1 MEKTSVEMSSKNR
14 TGIGMSPVDSQ
25 RMIDAAQAA
34 PPSSSGDESALAKL
48 DSVYIREAEPVGS
61 VPPPGTLK
69 GMAQATLQ
77 KLTGKHPEVLVD
89 KLGERLAFER
99 TGTRLYDY
107 LINKC
112 ETASEAGSPIS
123 VDTLKRFR
131 REEAQHFKL
140 VAKALESLGAD
151 PTTQTPGADVS
162 AVASS
167 GVLQIMSD
175 PRTSID
181 QSLEAILT
189 AELVDH
195 AGWEL
200 LIRLTSEMGLDD
212 MANDFRTALTEEDD
226 HLMQVRQWHEQ
237 STLSHAGVSAI

>member
-1 MEKTSVEMSSKNR
+1 MEKSVEMSTKNR
-14 TGIGMSPVDSQ
+14 TGIGMSPADSQ
-25 RMIDAAQAA
+25 RMIDAAQAV
-34 PPSSSGDESALAKL
+34 PPSSSGDESALAAL
-48 DSVYIREAEPVGS
+48 DSAYIRESEPIGS
-61 VPPPGTLK
+61 VPAPGTLK
-69 GMAQATLQ
+69 GMAQTTLQ
-77 KLTGKHPEVLVD
+77 KLTGKHPEVLID

-112 ETASEAGSPIS
+112 ETAAESGAQVS

-131 REEAQHFKL
+131 REEAEHFKL

-162 AVASS
+162 AVVSS
-167 GVLQIMSD
+167 GVLQILSD
-175 PRTSID
+175 PRTSVD

-195 AGWEL
+195 AGWEM
-200 LIRLTSEMGLDD
+200 LIRLAGEMGLDE
-212 MANDFRTALTEEDD
+212 MTADFRAALAEEDD
-226 HLMQVRQWHEQ
+226 HLRQVRHWHEQ
-237 STLSHAGVSAI
+237 SALTHAGVSMT

>member
-1 MEKTSVEMSSKNR
+1 MEKSIEMSVKNR
-14 TGIGMSPVDSQ
+14 TGIGMSPVDSKQ
-25 RMIDAAQAA
+25 MIDAAEAT
-34 PPSSSGDESALAKL
+34 PPSSSGDESALAAL

-69 GMAQATLQ
+69 GAAQATLQ
-77 KLTGKHPEVLVD
+77 KLTGKHPEILID

-107 LINKC
+107 LITKC
-112 ETASEAGSPIS
+112 ETAPADSEIP
-123 VDTLKRFR
+123 VDTLRRFR
-131 REEAQHFKL
+131 REEAQHFRL

-167 GVLQIMSD
+167 GVLQVLSD
-175 PRTSID
+175 PRTSVP

-200 LIRLTSEMGLDD
+200 LIRLAGEMGLDE
-212 MANDFRTALTEEDD
+212 MATDFRAALAEEDD

-237 STLSHAGVSAI
+237 SALSQAGVATI

>member
-1 MEKTSVEMSSKNR
+1 
-14 TGIGMSPVDSQ
+14 
-25 RMIDAAQAA
+25 
-34 PPSSSGDESALAKL
+34 
-48 DSVYIREAEPVGS
+48 
-61 VPPPGTLK
+61 
-69 GMAQATLQ
+69 MAQATLQ
-77 KLTGKHPEVLVD
+77 KLTGKHSEVLID
-89 KLGERLAFER
+89 KLGERMAFER

-112 ETASEAGSPIS
+112 ETAAEAGSPVS

-140 VAKALESLGAD
+140 VAKALESLEAD
-151 PTTQTPGADVS
+151 PTTQTPGADIS

-167 GVLQIMSD
+167 GVLQILSD
-175 PRTSID
+175 PRTSVD

-200 LIRLTSEMGLDD
+200 LIRLAGDMGWIEM
-212 MANDFRTALTEEDD
+212 ATDFRAALAEEDD
-226 HLMQVRQWHEQ
+226 HLRQVRHRHEQ
-237 STLSHAGVSAI
+237 SALAHAGVSLT